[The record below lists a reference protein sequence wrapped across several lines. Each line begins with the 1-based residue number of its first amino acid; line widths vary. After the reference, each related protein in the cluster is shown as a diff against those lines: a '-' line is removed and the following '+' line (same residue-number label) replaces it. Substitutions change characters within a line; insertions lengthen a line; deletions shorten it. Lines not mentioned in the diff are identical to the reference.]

1 MAIYSNVQLK
11 NNCKFTYW
19 ALLSLREISAISLWY
34 AKSWRVGWQPL
45 TSISNR
51 FCWYF
56 EALNNILF
64 SSISAIISFLLFQF
78 LKAQTGGPSINY
90 CEFSVCFLR
99 PDPLLVAAEA
109 LGSGGAKFKL
119 RATTAN
125 YVVQRANFWTLSAC
139 LNLNRKK
146 NISHGATA
154 VQNLQ
159 FKLSKKMRLESWKS
173 PNGI

>member
-1 MAIYSNVQLK
+1 MGEIFFEKFEVAIYSNVQLK

-51 FCWYF
+51 ISWYL

-78 LKAQTGGPSINY
+78 LKAQTDRLTLTQSIVVNFPSAFCAPILCSLLLRLLAPAAPSSNSEQRRQIMSSRGP
-90 CEFSVCFLR
+90 
-99 PDPLLVAAEA
+99 
-109 LGSGGAKFKL
+109 
-119 RATTAN
+119 
-125 YVVQRANFWTLSAC
+125 TLAPFP
-139 LNLNRKK
+139 
-146 NISHGATA
+146 HA
-154 VQNLQ
+154 
-159 FKLSKKMRLESWKS
+159 
-173 PNGI
+173 